1 MAVGQPSA
9 GEVAGSASS
18 VKLKTPMK
26 YLGIYL
32 NDQLALGVGWRELAR
47 RAAGANRGTP
57 LGGALAEVA
66 RQIAED
72 VATFEQIMER
82 LDVPKSR
89 AKVAG
94 AVVAERFGRLKLNG
108 SLTSYSPLSRFAE
121 LEFLVMGITGKIQL
135 WQTLRD
141 LAGLGERLPDVDF
154 DALVARAE
162 AQRQLLEPFRREA
175 GEVLRR

>member
-1 MAVGQPSA
+1 MR
-9 GEVAGSASS
+9 
-18 VKLKTPMK
+18 

-57 LGGALAEVA
+57 VGDALAEVA
-66 RQIAED
+66 REIAED
-72 VATFEQIMER
+72 VETFERIMER
-82 LDVPKSR
+82 LDVPKNR

-94 AVVAERFGRLKLNG
+94 AVVGERLGRLKLNG
-108 SLTSYSPLSRFAE
+108 SLTSYSPLSRFVE

-154 DALVARAE
+154 DALITRAE
-162 AQRQLLEPFRREA
+162 AQRERLDPFRREA
-175 GEVLRR
+175 GQVLRGNR